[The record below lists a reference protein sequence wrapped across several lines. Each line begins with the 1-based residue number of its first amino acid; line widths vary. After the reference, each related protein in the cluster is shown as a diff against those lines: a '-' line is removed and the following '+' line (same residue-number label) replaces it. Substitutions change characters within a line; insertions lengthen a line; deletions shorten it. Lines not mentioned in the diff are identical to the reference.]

1 VGDVLLTGGLIPRDS
16 GIHATTKKCIEMD
29 RKEDHREGRKEPII
43 MFKKLIGESCKR
55 ISITFPSLV
64 GQLILGAVMIS
75 IITGFVFAVSAQKR
89 QGRQVSAND
98 FPGRD
103 LGAKINAADIALGSR
118 AGEIVVRG
126 GGTIS
131 TQVIISSDHV
141 LRFLPGTYVTKT
153 SAIPILMKSRS
164 TVLGAGWESII
175 MESTAPNQFTVI
187 SAYNQSILNG
197 KPDSALVIRDIQIK
211 GANPGFHSAPQAVSL
226 GNCSGCTVDK
236 VWINGTRSIGVQFGG
251 SSSTGFFAE
260 NSKVTNCLFTRVA
273 SQNLALVNGRNIVF
287 EGNRFM
293 TSGQVGGPGS
303 TNIDVEPNEGSDR
316 LENVVI
322 RNNIIDVRHSE
333 VPTSGNGIVVQATS
347 GTPYVGPILIEN
359 NTIIGGSNT
368 GVITKVLSNGI
379 YVFGAT
385 MRDVTI
391 RNNSITRTGQSGI
404 RIEGTRIYVLNN
416 KLTDVGGGGIPGF
429 AVLATDSRIIGN
441 TFSSNPNQS
450 VDGTITVLPGSKGNI
465 FQNNYGFQIVG
476 DVR

>member
-1 VGDVLLTGGLIPRDS
+1 
-16 GIHATTKKCIEMD
+16 
-29 RKEDHREGRKEPII
+29 
-43 MFKKLIGESCKR
+43 MFKKLVSESCKR
-55 ISITFPSLV
+55 LSIAFPSLV
-64 GQLILGAVMIS
+64 GQLILGVVMIS
-75 IITGFVFAVSAQKR
+75 IVTGFVFAVSTQKR

-98 FPGRD
+98 FPGND
-103 LGAKINAADIALGSR
+103 LGARINAADTALGPNP
-118 AGEIVVRG
+118 GEIVVRG

-131 TQVIISSDHV
+131 TSVIISSDHV

-187 SAYNQSILNG
+187 SAYNQAISNG
-197 KPDSALVIRDIQIK
+197 KPDSALVVRDLQIK
-211 GANPGFHSAPQAVSL
+211 GANPGFSSAPQAVSL

-273 SQNLALVNGRNIVF
+273 SQNLALVNGKNILF

-293 TSGQVGGPGS
+293 TSGQVGGPGN
-303 TNIDVEPNEGSDR
+303 TNIDVEPNEGSDH
-316 LENVVI
+316 LENIVI
-322 RNNIIDVRHSE
+322 RNNTIDVRNSDTS
-333 VPTSGNGIVVQATS
+333 PTGNGIVVQATT

-368 GVITKVLSNGI
+368 GVITNVLSNGI

-391 RNNSITRTGQSGI
+391 RNNSITRTAQSGI

-429 AVLATDSRIIGN
+429 VVMATDSRIIGN

-450 VDGTITVLPGSKGNI
+450 VDATITILPGSRGNI
-465 FQNNYGFQIVG
+465 FQNNQGFVMVG
-476 DVR
+476 NVH

>member
-1 VGDVLLTGGLIPRDS
+1 MD
-16 GIHATTKKCIEMD
+16 KKE
-29 RKEDHREGRKEPII
+29 EHQEGWKGPII
-43 MFKKLIGESCKR
+43 MFEKLISESWKR
-55 ISITFPSLV
+55 LSITFPSLV
-64 GQLILGAVMIS
+64 GQLILGVVMIS
-75 IITGFVFAVSAQKR
+75 LITGFVFAVSAQKR

-98 FPGRD
+98 FPGND
-103 LGAKINAADIALGSR
+103 LGAKINAADKALGPQ
-118 AGEIVVRG
+118 AGEIVVKG

-131 TQVIISSDHV
+131 TPVIISSDHV

-153 SAIPILMKSRS
+153 TNIPILMKSRS
-164 TVLGAGWESII
+164 SLIGSGWESII
-175 MESTAPNQFTVI
+175 VESTAPNQFTVI
-187 SAYNQSILNG
+187 CAYNQSILNG
-197 KPDSALVIRDIQIK
+197 KPDSSLVIRDVQIK
-211 GANPGFHSAPQAVSL
+211 GANPGFNSMYQAISL

-236 VWINGTRSIGVQFGG
+236 VWINGTRSIGIQYGG

-273 SQNLALVNGRNIVF
+273 SQNLALVNGKNIVF

-293 TSGQVGGPGS
+293 TAGQVGGPGS
-303 TNIDVEPNEGSDR
+303 TNIDVEPNEGSDH

-322 RNNIIDVRHSE
+322 RNNTIDVRNSE
-333 VPTSGNGIVVQATS
+333 LPTTGNGIVVQATTS
-347 GTPYVGPILIEN
+347 TPYVGPILIEN

-368 GVITKVLSNGI
+368 GVITTILSNGI

-429 AVLATDSRIIGN
+429 VVMATNSRIVGN
-441 TFSSNPNQS
+441 TFSSNPNNS
-450 VDGTITVLPGSKGNI
+450 VDATITIIPGSKGNI
-465 FQNNYGFQIVG
+465 FQNNQGFRIVG
-476 DVR
+476 DAH

>member
-1 VGDVLLTGGLIPRDS
+1 
-16 GIHATTKKCIEMD
+16 
-29 RKEDHREGRKEPII
+29 
-43 MFKKLIGESCKR
+43 MFKKLISDSCKGL
-55 ISITFPSLV
+55 SIPFLSLV
-64 GQLILGAVMIS
+64 GQLVLGVVMIS
-75 IITGFVFAVSAQKR
+75 MVTGFVFAISAQKR
-89 QGRQVSAND
+89 LGRQVSAND
-98 FPGRD
+98 FPGGD
-103 LGAKINAADIALGSR
+103 LGAKINAADESLGPKP
-118 AGEIVVRG
+118 GEIVVRG

-164 TVLGAGWESII
+164 AVVGAGWESVI

-197 KPDSALVIRDIQIK
+197 RPDSGLVVRDLQIK
-211 GANPGFHSAPQAVSL
+211 GANPGFNSAPQAISL

-236 VWINGTRSIGVQFGG
+236 VWVNATRSIGIQLGG

-273 SQNLALVNGRNIVF
+273 SQNLALVNGKNIVF

-293 TSGQVGGPGS
+293 KSGQQGGPGN
-303 TNIDVEPNEGSDR
+303 TNIDVEPNEGGDR

-322 RNNIIDVRHSE
+322 RNNTIDVRNSDSS
-333 VPTSGNGIVVQATS
+333 PTGNGIVVQSTS

-359 NTIIGGSNT
+359 NTIIGGSIQPP
-368 GVITKVLSNGI
+368 ITNVLSNGI
-379 YVFGAT
+379 FVFGNT

-391 RNNSITRTGQSGI
+391 RNNVISRTGQSGI
-404 RIEGTRIYVLNN
+404 IIAGTRLNVIGN
-416 KLTDVGGGGIPGF
+416 RLTDVGGGGTPGF
-429 AVLATDSRIIGN
+429 VVVATDSQIINN
-441 TFSSNPNQS
+441 TFSYSGAGP
-450 VDGTITVLPGSKGNI
+450 VDNTIVIKPGSKGNTY
-465 FQNNYGFQIVG
+465 QNNRGFSLSG